1 MAVEFLLASHILTQQ
16 QQLLGFG
23 TTEAEYITQGNYIS
37 YLLLMTF
44 SWLLIDAV
52 GRRSLMV
59 WGSLVLI
66 ICFMLLTVFG
76 GLAQNAEDIGLPS
89 PRVVGIPGAVTLFI
103 ATGAFGIG
111 WLAQG

>member
-1 MAVEFLLASHILTQQ
+1 M
-16 QQLLGFG
+16 
-23 TTEAEYITQGNYIS
+23 EAEYITQGNYVS

-44 SWLLIDAV
+44 AWLLIDAV

-66 ICFMLLTVFG
+66 TCFLILTVFG
-76 GLAQNAEDIGLPS
+76 GLAQNADNIGLPS
-89 PRVVGIPGAVTLFI
+89 ARVVGIPGAVTLFV

-111 WLAQG
+111 WLAQGMSTVSSRVERFAGLTHL